1 MANIVINQTVLVD
14 VQCPPAAMVVIATIV
29 HVNTGESILDVSP
42 LSTNGA
48 LVLTNAKAVDRN
60 AFRQLVLG
68 YGRVVTI
75 AAPVTS
81 GSCSNSVAAPHRD
94 AMNLPSPR
102 LLWVRANI
110 GRWSSLPG
118 RLSPL

>member
-1 MANIVINQTVLVD
+1 M
-14 VQCPPAAMVVIATIV
+14 PAGSDGRIATIV
-29 HVNTGESILDVSP
+29 PVNTGESILDVSP

-48 LVLTNAKAVDRN
+48 LVLANAKAVDRN

-75 AAPVTS
+75 AAPVSS

-102 LLWVRANI
+102 LPWVRAYI

>member
-1 MANIVINQTVLVD
+1 
-14 VQCPPAAMVVIATIV
+14 MVVIATIV
-29 HVNTGESILDVSP
+29 PVNTGESILDVSP

-48 LVLTNAKAVDRN
+48 LVLANAKAVDRN

-81 GSCSNSVAAPHRD
+81 GSSVSNSVAAPARD
-94 AMNLPSPR
+94 AMNVP
-102 LLWVRANI
+102 
-110 GRWSSLPG
+110 
-118 RLSPL
+118 